1 MKRWR
6 ITIEDLDCVMPTAE
20 FELSRLNV
28 SMNTPHSP
36 IYVVGHGGPV
46 GFEVGQTEFSLKGT
60 LYIAEKPRQVDT
72 EQVAAGGGSPRATIL
87 REIDDG
93 CDDYDEEGD

>member
-1 MKRWR
+1 MSWR
-6 ITIEDLDCVMPTAE
+6 VTIEDLDCVMAPAVV
-20 FELSRLNV
+20 ELSTLECSVNV
-28 SMNTPHSP
+28 ARNP
-36 IYVVGHGGPV
+36 IYALGYFSPV
-46 GFEVGQTEFSLKGT
+46 EIECGIAQFTLKGT
-60 LYIAEKPRQVDT
+60 LYVAEKSVKVDT